1 MPKIPTFTAQARP
14 TAEAAGVTSNIKI
27 PLTQTV
33 GAALRPLGKAA
44 EDYYIKEKEIEFQV
58 QAGEL
63 DADATVEVFNAAEQA
78 ELKNTPQEGIDYF
91 NQQFESIQNKYK
103 AKAPNKN
110 VGDLFSINFSKNKS
124 VYVNNILKQTRNN
137 LVTTRVGQVEQK
149 VKSKIAYAI
158 SSESDFQFDIL
169 ARSIE
174 EDYKGLVNE
183 GIIGEKDLQS
193 YKNNLPKLV
202 EIEQVRF
209 LARTDAAGAAVLLQ
223 DINNFKQIQG
233 DDRKKLITEVRQK
246 ARFDSEVLK
255 FNNASVINEQLKK
268 TVDRLRGNEANKVF
282 GLSEEELSKFS
293 TGDIQADEQIKNLN
307 TKVNEGKFSYN
318 SNYNTNTTIIQKIN
332 AGEIKNSK
340 DPFKLPGE
348 TTEKSIIERA
358 GDGEINDN
366 DLNFLS
372 TFITRT
378 YNNTFLNEDKQYI
391 QWFNNLTP
399 LLQGNAFLS
408 YFDKTYN
415 NKASNLRQVYYK
427 KYVDGL
433 RNGITI
439 ENLLSPNSE
448 NYIAKDIKNVLP
460 KTSDLGSIVESIA
473 SEKNQSEFPPRLE
486 GESALDYE
494 KRTMSQ

>member
-137 LVTTRVGQVEQK
+137 LVTTRVSQVEQK

-158 SSESDFQFDIL
+158 SSENDFQFDIL
-169 ARSIE
+169 AKSIE

-268 TVDRLRGNEANKVF
+268 
-282 GLSEEELSKFS
+282 
-293 TGDIQADEQIKNLN
+293 Q
-307 TKVNEGKFSYN
+307 
-318 SNYNTNTTIIQKIN
+318 
-332 AGEIKNSK
+332 
-340 DPFKLPGE
+340 
-348 TTEKSIIERA
+348 
-358 GDGEINDN
+358 
-366 DLNFLS
+366 
-372 TFITRT
+372 
-378 YNNTFLNEDKQYI
+378 
-391 QWFNNLTP
+391 
-399 LLQGNAFLS
+399 
-408 YFDKTYN
+408 
-415 NKASNLRQVYYK
+415 
-427 KYVDGL
+427 
-433 RNGITI
+433 
-439 ENLLSPNSE
+439 
-448 NYIAKDIKNVLP
+448 
-460 KTSDLGSIVESIA
+460 
-473 SEKNQSEFPPRLE
+473 
-486 GESALDYE
+486 
-494 KRTMSQ
+494 